1 MGPSEDRRRFPR
13 INKAAILRAQ
23 VVTYTTPQTKKE
35 ISVCL
40 DVGGGG
46 LRFRASE
53 AYPVG
58 TLLKIETEIPGWGQ
72 KLGVFDSVS
81 QPESCQFV
89 ALGEVVRAA
98 SAAVPDDEVAVQFVA
113 LHANDH
119 RSLVPFVQQL
129 RELEKLEQEN

>member
-119 RSLVPFVQQL
+119 R
-129 RELEKLEQEN
+129 